1 VKGLASRILRLDRRA
16 IFILIAL
23 ATLLPLL
30 HPIGFPIR
38 ISPEVKQVHDYIE
51 SLPAGSV
58 FLLSLDFD
66 PASKPEL
73 YPMAVALLNHAF
85 KRDLRVIGMTLWVT
99 GTGMAEKV
107 VSGVASQY
115 GKRQGID
122 YTFLGYSPGGSNVII
137 NMGQDLTA
145 AFPTDH
151 YGERT
156 ADTPVLRGVR
166 SLRQVN
172 YVVSLAAGTPGVESW
187 YVYGKEKYGFELGG
201 GVTAVI
207 APGLYPFLDTGQ
219 INGLIGGLRGAA
231 EYEILIGLKGKGVAG
246 MDAQSATHFVIIAL
260 ILLCNF
266 LYFLAPK
273 TTVRSFDGAQD
284 RPGSPQGIGR

>member
-1 VKGLASRILRLDRRA
+1 MRKLADKLLRLDRRV
-16 IFILIAL
+16 IFVLIAL
-23 ATLLPLL
+23 ATLIPLL
-30 HPIGFPIR
+30 RPIGLPVR
-38 ISPEVKQVHDYIE
+38 ISPEVRKVYDYIE
-51 SLPAGSV
+51 SLPSGSV

-85 KRDLRVIGMTLWVT
+85 KRDLRVIGMTLLVT

-107 VSGVASQY
+107 VSGVASEH
-115 GKRQGID
+115 GKQRGLD

-137 NMGQDLTA
+137 SMGQDLAA

-151 YGERT
+151 YGQRT
-156 ADTPVLRGVR
+156 TDLPVLNGVN

-172 YVVSLAAGTPGVESW
+172 YVISLAAGTPGVESW

-231 EYEILIGLKGKGVAG
+231 EYETLIGMKGKAVAG
-246 MDAQSATHFVIIAL
+246 MDAQSATHFVIIGL
-260 ILLCNF
+260 ILLCNLF
-266 LYFLAPK
+266 YFLTRY
-273 TTVRSFDGAQD
+273 TTIRFLGSPQD
-284 RPGSPQGIGR
+284 RPGSPREAGR

>member
-1 VKGLASRILRLDRRA
+1 MRALAAKLLRLDRRA
-16 IFILIAL
+16 IFALIAL
-23 ATLLPLL
+23 AILIPLL
-30 HPIGFPIR
+30 YPIGLPIR
-38 ISPEVKQVHDYIE
+38 ISPEVKRVYDHIE

-58 FLLSLDFD
+58 FLMSLDFD

-73 YPMAVALLNHAF
+73 YPMAVALLTHAF
-85 KRDLRVIGMTLWVT
+85 RRDLRVVGMTLWVT

-107 VSGVASQY
+107 VSGVAADF
-115 GKRQGID
+115 GKRRGED
-122 YTFLGYSPGGSNVII
+122 YAFLGYSPGGSNVII
-137 NMGQDLTA
+137 NMGQDLNA
-145 AFPTDH
+145 AFPSDH
-151 YGERT
+151 YGQRT
-156 ADTPVLRGVR
+156 ADLPALRGVR

-187 YVYGKEKYGFELGG
+187 YLYGKEKYGFELGG

-231 EYEILIGLKGKGVAG
+231 EYETLIGVKGKGVAG
-246 MDAQSATHFVIIAL
+246 MDAQSAAHLIIIGL

-266 LYFLAPK
+266 FYLLAPGAA
-273 TTVRSFDGAQD
+273 RSFDRAQD
-284 RPGSPQGIGR
+284 RAGSPDEARR

>member
-1 VKGLASRILRLDRRA
+1 MRDLAAKLLRMDRRV
-16 IFILIAL
+16 IFVLIAL
-23 ATLLPLL
+23 ATLIPLL
-30 HPIGFPIR
+30 RPIGFPIR
-38 ISPEVKQVHDYIE
+38 ISPEVQRIYDHIE
-51 SLPAGSV
+51 SLPPRSV

-85 KRDLRVIGMTLWVT
+85 RRDLRVIGMTLWVT
-99 GTGMAEKV
+99 GTGMAEKA
-107 VSGVASQY
+107 VSGIAGEH
-115 GKRQGID
+115 GKQRGID
-122 YTFLGYSPGGSNVII
+122 YTFLGYSPGGTNVII
-137 NMGQDLTA
+137 NMGQDLA
-145 AFPTDH
+145 ATFPTDH

-156 ADTPVLRGVR
+156 ADLPVMRGIN
-166 SLRQVN
+166 SLRQVD

-231 EYEILIGLKGKGVAG
+231 EYETLVGLNGKAVAG
-246 MDAQSATHFVIIAL
+246 MDAQSATHFIIIGL
-260 ILLCNF
+260 ILLCNLF
-266 LYFLAPK
+266 YFFAPRAGLRPPAG
-273 TTVRSFDGAQD
+273 TPRGD
-284 RPGSPQGIGR
+284 R